1 MKFYLEKDELW
12 PFMRLRMVDHGVG
25 RTDGSI
31 ELSDDEV
38 KAYWETLEDFMV
50 WNARL
55 REACEE
61 K

>member
-12 PFMRLRMVDHGVG
+12 PLMRLGIVDHGLG

-31 ELSDDEV
+31 ELSDDEAE
-38 KAYWETLEDFMV
+38 AYWQAFEDFMD
-50 WNARL
+50 WNQRL